1 MRRRFK
7 TIQTDLMKYN
17 DTEVEVGQELNDDER
32 DPEVGRMFHIMFY
45 DGVKTDAF
53 EDELYD
59 E

>member
-1 MRRRFK
+1 MRRKFK

-17 DTEVEVGQELNDDER
+17 DTEVEVGQELNDDEC
-32 DPEVGRMFHIMFY
+32 DPEVGRMFHITFY

>member
-1 MRRRFK
+1 MRRKFK

-32 DPEVGRMFHIMFY
+32 DPEVGRMFHITFY
-45 DGVKTDAF
+45 DGTKTDAF